1 MSISCSREVEQH
13 KPKAARDSLWAN
25 FRYVVSRECSLLN
38 NHLHHNL
45 SMFVLQKWPKIK
57 SQLRVLK
64 SYELWKGHMKEV
76 EGHFGTGVV
85 SYFIFL
91 RWLFVMNLILVIFWL
106 GFIVVPQIIWEIN
119 NSTSTTSLATC
130 VFPYE
135 LDFTGS
141 LADMMTNMTDNT
153 TITSNA
159 TDPLES
165 TTLNRTCMDGNRNP
179 TMRLYD
185 ASFCMPSTGA
195 LEIRFC
201 EFNDSDTAFREG
213 AMTARVVSS
222 SDGCSELNGTN
233 RLVFCNSNID
243 PRVEWFSYIVNFL
256 VGQGL
261 FNDTLLFHG
270 RYTNT
275 TVVGNTYDMPL
286 AFLFV
291 TLVVYALS
299 VLLLVYK

>member
-1 MSISCSREVEQH
+1 M
-13 KPKAARDSLWAN
+13 
-25 FRYVVSRECSLLN
+25 
-38 NHLHHNL
+38 

-57 SQLRVLK
+57 SQLRVIK

-106 GFIVVPQIIWEIN
+106 SFIVLPQIIWEVN
-119 NSTSTTSLATC
+119 NRSSGTSTTSLATC
-130 VFPYE
+130 VFPDE
-135 LDFTGS
+135 LDFMGS
-141 LADMMTNMTDNT
+141 LTDTITNMTDNT
-153 TITSNA
+153 TNA
-159 TDPLES
+159 TGPLDS

-185 ASFCMPSTGA
+185 ASFCMPSIDA
-195 LEIRFC
+195 VEIRFC
-201 EFNDSDTAFREG
+201 EFNGSDAAFREG
-213 AMTARVVSS
+213 AMTASVVSS

-233 RLVFCNSNID
+233 RLVFCNSNIA
-243 PRVEWFSYIVNFL
+243 PRVEWFDYIVNFL

>member
-1 MSISCSREVEQH
+1 MFVAWQ
-13 KPKAARDSLWAN
+13 PPQAA
-25 FRYVVSRECSLLN
+25 VITCPC
-38 NHLHHNL
+38 
-45 SMFVLQKWPKIK
+45 VLQKWPKIK
-57 SQLRVLK
+57 SQLRILK
-64 SYELWKGHMKEV
+64 SYELWKGHVKEV

-106 GFIVVPQIIWEIN
+106 SLIVVPQIIWEIN
-119 NSTSTTSLATC
+119 TSTSTTSLATC
-130 VFPYE
+130 VFPDE

-141 LADMMTNMTDNT
+141 LADMITNT
-153 TITSNA
+153 

-185 ASFCMPSTGA
+185 ASFCTPSTDA
-195 LEIRFC
+195 VEIRFC
-201 EFNDSDTAFREG
+201 EFNDGDTAFREG
-213 AMTARVVSS
+213 AMTASVVSS

-233 RLVFCNSNID
+233 RLVFCDSNIA
-243 PRVEWFSYIVNFL
+243 PRVEWFGYIVNFL

-275 TVVGNTYDMPL
+275 TVVRNTYDMPL